1 MTLRDAAV
9 FVWATVVVTPALGK
23 PVSPDGG
30 VRRAT
35 PVTPPAKKASTGTGT
50 PGSKPDEK
58 AGPPPAAKKSPAEA
72 DREVIEHLDLLLL
85 LDLLSDWDLLDDDTD
100 AEAARPPAPAT
111 PDGGATFRPPAG
123 SKEYRP

>member
-35 PVTPPAKKASTGTGT
+35 PVTPPAKAGTGTGT
-50 PGSKPDEK
+50 PGSKPEK
-58 AGPPPAAKKSPAEA
+58 GGPPLEEKQKRPTEA

-85 LDLLSDWDLLDDDTD
+85 LDLLSDWDLLDDDAD
-100 AEAARPPAPAT
+100 AGAGRPPAPAT
-111 PDGGATFRPPAG
+111 PDGGATFRPPTG